1 MTLWVVG
8 GEAEFLV
15 EGADDLCEVRGHTQ
29 KGSNIV
35 QAFLEKISEIRIHSF
50 SHTIYQYISEMV
62 HAVLF
67 VDSTSDVLNQNS
79 PNLLSSITRIRGQ
92 NTILSELVGVNTLWF
107 GY

>member
-15 EGADDLCEVRGHTQ
+15 EGADDLCEVGGHTQ
-29 KGSNIV
+29 KGSDIV
-35 QAFLEKISEIRIHSF
+35 QAFLKKVFEIRIHGF
-50 SHTIYQYISEMV
+50 RHTVEPYISEMV

-67 VDSTSDVLNQNS
+67 VDSTSDVLHQNS
-79 PNLLSSITRIRGQ
+79 PNLLCGITRIRGQ
-92 NTILSELVGVNTLWF
+92 NTILSELVGVDTLWF